1 MEWPRKYL
9 SWSQFSCW
17 QNSGQTHYEYFRRYL
32 YNEPLPT
39 TPAMQLGSRM
49 AEMLDRRDQATGDT
63 MLEHYRTFLPRYE
76 HREEEIRETYGL
88 VPLLAKPDG
97 FDFGCPTCGSWTGMV
112 DLNHAKQQRQVHE
125 GPRSASH
132 MEMEHWPQNAR
143 SAENSLEQSSKGTAQ
158 FSSDAVQKGP
168 TSVEQGSEVLR
179 SDSSQYEHL
188 ENGHKVAAVHKRT
201 SGQDRPSKLARD
213 DQRAGEDQKTNRV
226 RGMAHEGVQEGQLD
240 VPGLRR
246 AGSSHRSGSHQA
258 VRTISEVTSQG
269 EQRANALQTLPQKTP
284 CETCHDKPYIALG
297 EYKTSKLWTQE
308 RADLHEQIDF
318 YDLVFWKKY
327 GVIPLNT
334 IHWIPT
340 YTEPETGRILPTGDW
355 KDFPTLRTD
364 AQLIKFGARL
374 MMVWNEIGRLY
385 AAKKQSIMP

>member
-9 SWSQFSCW
+9 SWSQYSCW
-17 QNSGQTHYEYFRRYL
+17 ISSGTSHYEYFRRYL

-49 AEMLDRRDQATGDT
+49 AEMLDKRDQPTGDT

-76 HREEEIRETYGL
+76 HREEEVRENYGL

-97 FDFGCPTCGSWTGMV
+97 FTV
-112 DLNHAKQQRQVHE
+112 KV
-125 GPRSASH
+125 
-132 MEMEHWPQNAR
+132 
-143 SAENSLEQSSKGTAQ
+143 
-158 FSSDAVQKGP
+158 
-168 TSVEQGSEVLR
+168 
-179 SDSSQYEHL
+179 
-188 ENGHKVAAVHKRT
+188 NG
-201 SGQDRPSKLARD
+201 DIL
-213 DQRAGEDQKTNRV
+213 
-226 RGMAHEGVQEGQLD
+226 
-240 VPGLRR
+240 
-246 AGSSHRSGSHQA
+246 
-258 VRTISEVTSQG
+258 
-269 EQRANALQTLPQKTP
+269 
-284 CETCHDKPYIALG
+284 CG
-297 EYKTSKLWTQE
+297 EYKTGKLWTQE
-308 RADLHEQIDF
+308 RADAHEQIDF

-385 AAKKQSIMP
+385 AAEKQSIMP